1 MNECQKIPTSPSVL
15 PGLILLKFKCLNVVF
30 DYEFAYLIKAKL
42 LLCDL
47 RMKIFFKSRST
58 LAMAFHHPVN
68 ILLDGSTKS
77 SCEMPSFV
85 P

>member
-30 DYEFAYLIKAKL
+30 DYEFVYLIKAKL

-47 RMKIFFKSRST
+47 KYRFDLFGANLSKRKQIC
-58 LAMAFHHPVN
+58 P
-68 ILLDGSTKS
+68 
-77 SCEMPSFV
+77 
-85 P
+85 